1 MGATLRR
8 CRACVRKVWSPWR
21 ARRIGEGKVKV
32 ENHEGPTLRGPSE
45 KDLGIFAEHKVN
57 RSQLG
62 DADFPKLIS
71 LQCIH
76 RRITS
81 RS

>member
-1 MGATLRR
+1 M
-8 CRACVRKVWSPWR
+8 
-21 ARRIGEGKVKV
+21 